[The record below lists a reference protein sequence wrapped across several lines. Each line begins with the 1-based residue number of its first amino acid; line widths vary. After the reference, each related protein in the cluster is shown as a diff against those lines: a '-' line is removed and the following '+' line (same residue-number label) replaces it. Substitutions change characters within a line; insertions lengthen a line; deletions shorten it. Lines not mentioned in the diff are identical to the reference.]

1 MYSILNCTSTMRL
14 SRALLMYLMGALF
27 LFFEMTIQ
35 VSPSVMAFQLMQDL
49 HMTAFG
55 LGIMSGCYF
64 YTYTAMQIPAG
75 ILFDHFNARLVIV
88 TSVLICTIGIAALG
102 FSSNIYFACIARM
115 FMGFGSAFAFV
126 SVLVLTSDLFQAKY
140 FATITGVT
148 QTLAALGAMSGQLP
162 ISLMV
167 QNMGWRYSV
176 FIFTVIGLLIALII
190 YFFLKYERSPR
201 CITLNKSENFAQSL
215 KIIAMNKQTW
225 FIALYACLLWAP
237 MSAFTSL
244 WGVPFLIIVD
254 KLSHS
259 SAAFLCSLM
268 WLGLAVASPLLGF
281 ISTYYKKRKIAL
293 ALSALLGVISFGLIL
308 WVKFPVVTL
317 SIFLFIAGAACAGQ
331 ALSFTLVKENNSR
344 LVAATALAIN
354 NMAVVIS
361 GALFQPFIG
370 WLLKA
375 KDLTHVFQFRSA
387 LSVIF
392 MAYVLGF
399 IIAMFFINESKTT

>member
-1 MYSILNCTSTMRL
+1 MNLKLSSTSTITL
-14 SRALLMYLMGALF
+14 PRALLMYIMGALF

-75 ILFDHFNARLVIV
+75 ILFDHFNVRLVIV

-102 FSSNIYFACIARM
+102 FASNIYFACIARM
-115 FMGFGSAFAFV
+115 LMGFGSAFAFV
-126 SVLVLTSDLFQAKY
+126 SVLVLTADLFQPKY

-167 QNMGWRYSV
+167 QHIGWRYSV
-176 FIFTVIGLLIALII
+176 FIFAVIGLVIALII
-190 YFFLKYERSPR
+190 YFFLKYERISR
-201 CITLNKSENFAQSL
+201 GITLHKSEKFVQAI

-244 WGVPFLIIVD
+244 WGVPFLIIVF

-281 ISTYYKKRKIAL
+281 ISTYYQNRKIAL
-293 ALSALLGVISFGLIL
+293 ALSALLGVISFGLVL
-308 WVKFPVVTL
+308 WVKL
-317 SIFLFIAGAACAGQ
+317 SIFTLAIFLFFAGAACAGQ

-344 LVAATALAIN
+344 LVSATAIAIN

-370 WLLKA
+370 WLLKTGN
-375 KDLTHVFQFRSA
+375 LTHAFQFQSA

-392 MAYVLGF
+392 MAYVIGF
-399 IIAMFFINESKTT
+399 IIAMFFINEPKTT